1 MFNSLLSTDRIF
13 VAGSSGMVGSA
24 ICRKLKEYWKDT
36 KKGNLNLLNPTSKEL
51 NLLDF
56 KSTENWFKEKKPDIV
71 ILAAAKVG
79 GF

>member
-1 MFNSLLSTDRIF
+1 MLNSLQTKDRIF

-24 ICRKLKEYWKDT
+24 ICRKLREYWKDT

-56 KSTENWFKEKKPDIV
+56 K
-71 ILAAAKVG
+71 
-79 GF
+79 